1 MPMVLLPPPLFST
14 TTGCFSRSPELL
26 PDEAREDVGAAA
38 GGVRDDDLDRLCR
51 VVLRERA
58 EREEEC
64 GEEASEVFF
73 VIVLVRVRGCAVP
86 NCWASD

>member
-38 GGVRDDDLDRLCR
+38 GGVGDDDLDRL
-51 VVLRERA
+51 V
-58 EREEEC
+58 
-64 GEEASEVFF
+64 G
-73 VIVLVRVRGCAVP
+73 
-86 NCWASD
+86 